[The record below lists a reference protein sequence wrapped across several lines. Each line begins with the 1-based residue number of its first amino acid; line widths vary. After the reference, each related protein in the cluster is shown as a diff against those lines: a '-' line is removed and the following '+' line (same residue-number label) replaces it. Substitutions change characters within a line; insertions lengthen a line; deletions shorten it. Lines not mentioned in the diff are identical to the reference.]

1 MPDTRRV
8 FLADGDALVLSTRRL
23 TQILQALNTAFP
35 SLERVATYAN
45 AQNIL
50 NKSEAD
56 LEMLAKQGLGIVY
69 LGLESGS
76 DEILSRIHK
85 GATAAEMVAAT
96 NKAKRAG
103 LRISIIGILGIGG
116 LDLSASHAQRTG
128 QVVSQMDPDFFS
140 MLTLMLVPGTKLH
153 DQWRSGE
160 FQLLKPEQMLTE
172 LRQVIEHTDGLTHC
186 VFRTNHASNYLPL
199 KSTLPHDK
207 ERLLQTLDSA
217 LFRGKDVLR
226 PESWRGL

>member
-85 GATAAEMVAAT
+85 GATANRNA
-96 NKAKRAG
+96 
-103 LRISIIGILGIGG
+103 L
-116 LDLSASHAQRTG
+116 
-128 QVVSQMDPDFFS
+128 
-140 MLTLMLVPGTKLH
+140 LH
-153 DQWRSGE
+153 S
-160 FQLLKPEQMLTE
+160 
-172 LRQVIEHTDGLTHC
+172 
-186 VFRTNHASNYLPL
+186 
-199 KSTLPHDK
+199 STLEYPGFAMVSGGRMVVHK
-207 ERLLQTLDSA
+207 YVCC
-217 LFRGKDVLR
+217 F
-226 PESWRGL
+226 